1 MKISRS
7 AILPHNAKNMYDVV
21 ADVRSY
27 PGFLAWCNGITIVSE
42 SADEVVAELVI
53 AYGKLD
59 FSFTTRNNMQKN
71 QTIQMSLVAGPFSD
85 LTGEWVF
92 SELNDEAC
100 KVSLE
105 MDFMFDNP
113 IAHKVFSGVFQKII
127 STQLDAFQRRANV
140 LYGEP
145 SIQK

>member
-59 FSFTTRNNMQKN
+59 FSF
-71 QTIQMSLVAGPFSD
+71 
-85 LTGEWVF
+85 
-92 SELNDEAC
+92 
-100 KVSLE
+100 LE